1 MPTWHWHRCRSIR
14 CLWWHRYRRFNEVCA
29 SFVEI
34 CHDYQTWCTLHSRP
48 IRPTTVDRRPS
59 TDDPRRVKETGRG
72 GRKRRRQ
79 RQKGADSRLISPNGS
94 NWFTSID
101 FGQQLAL
108 LVTDFSRLVP
118 AFPDFPLFIS
128 QLPRTFAA
136 CDKCS
141 LWGIKLVKENSDD
154 VWNWDGMERSG
165 WNAKETTRE
174 IPRGK

>member
-1 MPTWHWHRCRSIR
+1 MPQHSMPLMASI
-14 CLWWHRYRRFNEVCA
+14 
-29 SFVEI
+29 S
-34 CHDYQTWCTLHSRP
+34 TLQWSVRIIRGNLSRLP
-48 IRPTTVDRRPS
+48 NLMYTSLQADSTDDRRPS
-59 TDDPRRVKETGRG
+59 TDDPRRVKETGRV